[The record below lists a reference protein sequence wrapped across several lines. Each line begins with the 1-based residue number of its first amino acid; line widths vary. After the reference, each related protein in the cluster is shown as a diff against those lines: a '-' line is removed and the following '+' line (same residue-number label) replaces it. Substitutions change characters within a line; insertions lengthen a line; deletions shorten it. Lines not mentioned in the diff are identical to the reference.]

1 MLETLNWSSLTHE
14 GASTLAAFSASLVE
28 FVEALT
34 IVLAV
39 GVSRGWRSALA
50 GTGAGLVLLT
60 VLVLIFGPLLSHI
73 PVPVAWLQMT
83 IGALLLIFGLRW
95 LRKAILRASG
105 LIPLHDEARLYQ
117 EEVRQMKQ
125 IGQTKGRWDSI
136 ALVTSFKAVV
146 LEGIEVVFIVVAVG
160 ATETS
165 LLPAS
170 VGAAAALLLVALLG
184 IMLHRPLTRVPEN
197 SLKLAVGVIL
207 SAFGLFWIGEGLGL
221 TWPGGDVVILGFI
234 AGLLTIALFAVGLLQ
249 KQQRRNDRT

>member
-1 MLETLNWSSLTHE
+1 MVETLNWNNLTHE
-14 GASTLAAFSASLVE
+14 GASTITAFSASLVE

-39 GVSRGWRSALA
+39 GVTRGWRSALA

-73 PVPVAWLQMT
+73 PVSVAWLQMT
-83 IGALLLIFGLRW
+83 IGTFLLIFGLRW

-105 LIPLHDEARLYQ
+105 LIPLHDEARLYN

-136 ALVTSFKAVV
+136 ALVASFKAVV
-146 LEGIEVVFIVVAVG
+146 LKGIEVVFIVVAVG
-160 ATETS
+160 TTETS

-170 VGAAAALLLVALLG
+170 VARR
-184 IMLHRPLTRVPEN
+184 RPFCWLPC
-197 SLKLAVGVIL
+197 LA
-207 SAFGLFWIGEGLGL
+207 SCC
-221 TWPGGDVVILGFI
+221 TDP
-234 AGLLTIALFAVGLLQ
+234 
-249 KQQRRNDRT
+249 